1 MKSNV
6 PQLIAT
12 LSGRIVVCK
21 FFLMLV
27 CILMLVCLFKSPPCF
42 HCSHLMHIQFHFSNR
57 SLTPQRTGN
66 EFFLSATGLSERDAK
81 RLTIF
86 SIVQSSQLSNLY
98 KMVARALA
106 PNIVAAAA
114 AGGNKAGD
122 DEEWQAITLKCAPFT
137 NIKNTATASAV
148 SAEQRATTG
157 AGSSSENTTTATT
170 TDSQQQLYITVALME
185 DEKMANRCFH
195 CILTD
200 CPGTNGELGIVTPEL
215 FQKLF
220 TPISSGSSNKKRKVA
235 K

>member
-1 MKSNV
+1 
-6 PQLIAT
+6 
-12 LSGRIVVCK
+12 
-21 FFLMLV
+21 MLV
-27 CILMLVCLFKSPPCF
+27 CILCFWILLVCSN
-42 HCSHLMHIQFHFSNR
+42 HHLIFIAHMSCIHTFNYI
-57 SLTPQRTGN
+57 SLQHKHAGN
-66 EFFLSATGLSERDAK
+66 EFFLAATGLSERDAK

-114 AGGNKAGD
+114 AGGNNKSGD

-137 NIKNTATASAV
+137 NIKNTVTSSADTTKQGEPG
-148 SAEQRATTG
+148 AE
-157 AGSSSENTTTATT
+157 SSSENTTTATT
-170 TDSQQQLYITVALME
+170 TDSQSQQQLYITVALME

-220 TPISSGSSNKKRKVA
+220 TPSNKKKKVG

>member
-1 MKSNV
+1 
-6 PQLIAT
+6 
-12 LSGRIVVCK
+12 
-21 FFLMLV
+21 
-27 CILMLVCLFKSPPCF
+27 
-42 HCSHLMHIQFHFSNR
+42 
-57 SLTPQRTGN
+57 
-66 EFFLSATGLSERDAK
+66 
-81 RLTIF
+81 
-86 SIVQSSQLSNLY
+86 
-98 KMVARALA
+98 MVARALA

-114 AGGNKAGD
+114 AGGNNKSSAGD

-148 SAEQRATTG
+148 SAEQRSTG

-220 TPISSGSSNKKRKVA
+220 TPISSGSSSNKKRKVA

>member
-1 MKSNV
+1 M
-6 PQLIAT
+6 LTCHAFT
-12 LSGRIVVCK
+12 LSMP
-21 FFLMLV
+21 FLYNTT
-27 CILMLVCLFKSPPCF
+27 
-42 HCSHLMHIQFHFSNR
+42 HA
-57 SLTPQRTGN
+57 GN
-66 EFFLSATGLSERDAK
+66 EFFLAATGLSERDAK

-114 AGGNKAGD
+114 AGVNNKSGD

-137 NIKNTATASAV
+137 NIKNTATASAD
-148 SAEQRATTG
+148 SARQGEPG

-170 TDSQQQLYITVALME
+170 TESQQQLYITVALME

-220 TPISSGSSNKKRKVA
+220 TPISTKKKKVA